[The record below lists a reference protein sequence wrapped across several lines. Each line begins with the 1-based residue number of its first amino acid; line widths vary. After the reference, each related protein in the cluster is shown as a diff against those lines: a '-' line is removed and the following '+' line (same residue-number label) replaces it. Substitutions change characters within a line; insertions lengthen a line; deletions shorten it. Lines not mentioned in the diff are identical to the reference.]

1 MRPKWIRYAVMAIA
15 LLMAVLMLATLIV
28 PYIGLS

>member
-1 MRPKWIRYAVMAIA
+1 MRPKWVRFVVMAIA

>member
-1 MRPKWIRYAVMAIA
+1 MRPKWIRYVVMAIA

>member
-1 MRPKWIRYAVMAIA
+1 MRPKWMRFVVMAIA

-28 PYIGLS
+28 PYIRLS

>member
-1 MRPKWIRYAVMAIA
+1 MNRKWTRYIAMAIA
-15 LLMAVLMLATLIV
+15 FLMAVLMLATLIV